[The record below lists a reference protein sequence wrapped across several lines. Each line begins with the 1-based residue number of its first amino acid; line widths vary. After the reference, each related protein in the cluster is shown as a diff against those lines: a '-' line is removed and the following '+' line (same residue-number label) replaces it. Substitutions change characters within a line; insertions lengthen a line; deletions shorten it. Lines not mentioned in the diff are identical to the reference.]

1 MIGPVLGG
9 LHELGDQR
17 PAPARVTHPQT
28 RLRGAALG
36 RLVRELHRC
45 GTARGKGP
53 GVGAAAEEAGFSS
66 RLAWAHPSP
75 PGASRT
81 PEVGAGLPPVTPCPA
96 PLWPQ
101 LGPWGQRRVR
111 PRPCV

>member
-1 MIGPVLGG
+1 MSCIIG
-9 LHELGDQR
+9 
-17 PAPARVTHPQT
+17 
-28 RLRGAALG
+28 
-36 RLVRELHRC
+36 C

-81 PEVGAGLPPVTPCPA
+81 PEVGAGLPPVTPCPS